1 MDMKIK
7 FIYLMA
13 TAAAFAACN
22 EPSNKVKS
30 DVVNNPISADVV
42 IATPTDSSISISN
55 NNVAEITFE
64 KTVHDFGNIM
74 EGEKAEFSFK
84 FTNTGNKQLIISN
97 VSSSCGCT
105 VPTYTKEPVEPGGS
119 GFIKVVF
126 NSEKRIDHFEK
137 AVTIVAN
144 TNPIET
150 RLLVR
155 GFVINNN
162 P

>member
-1 MDMKIK
+1 MKVK
-7 FIYLMA
+7 LFYLL
-13 TAAAFAACN
+13 AAVAGLTACN
-22 EPSNKVKS
+22 QPSNKVNPE
-30 DVVNNPISADVV
+30 VVNNPISADAV
-42 IATPTDSSISISN
+42 IASSQDSTINVSN
-55 NNVAEITFE
+55 ENEAQITFE
-64 KTVHDFGNIM
+64 KTIHDFGSIM

-105 VPTYTKEPVEPGGS
+105 VPSYTKEPLEPGES
-119 GFIKVVF
+119 GVVKVVF
-126 NSEKRIDHFEK
+126 DSKMRIDHFEK
-137 AVTIVAN
+137 AVTVVAN

>member
-1 MDMKIK
+1 
-7 FIYLMA
+7 
-13 TAAAFAACN
+13 
-22 EPSNKVKS
+22 
-30 DVVNNPISADVV
+30 
-42 IATPTDSSISISN
+42 
-55 NNVAEITFE
+55 
-64 KTVHDFGNIM
+64 M

-105 VPTYTKEPVEPGGS
+105 VPSYTKEPLEPGES
-119 GFIKVVF
+119 GVVKVVF
-126 NSEKRIDHFEK
+126 DSKMRIDHFEK
-137 AVTIVAN
+137 AVTVVAN